1 MKKIF
6 GFLIVFLALLSISTA
21 FANEE
26 QSSIEPNSE
35 ITSTSS
41 NSPCTESSNENDG
54 EWVPLPIIMYM
65 PDGKGGT
72 YPTIIYQPTYMR
84 HQNHHDNNSESD
96 CTQKEQSHTGS
107 VTIPILIVVLLV
119 FILIYSVMW

>member
-65 PDGKGGT
+65 PDGKGVL
-72 YPTIIYQPTYMR
+72 
-84 HQNHHDNNSESD
+84 
-96 CTQKEQSHTGS
+96 TQQ
-107 VTIPILIVVLLV
+107 
-119 FILIYSVMW
+119 

>member
-6 GFLIVFLALLSISTA
+6 GFLIVFLALLPISTA

-26 QSSIEPNSE
+26 QSSVEPNSE
-35 ITSTSS
+35 ITTTSS
-41 NSPCTESSNENDG
+41 NSPCTETSDDTDG
-54 EWVPLPIIMYM
+54 EWVPLPITMYI

-72 YPTIIYQPTYMR
+72 YPTIIYQPTYIR
-84 HQNHHDNNSESD
+84 HQKKHDNNSESN

-119 FILIYSVMW
+119 FIVIYSVMW

>member
-21 FANEE
+21 LANEE
-26 QSSIEPNSE
+26 QSSVDSNSE
-35 ITSTSS
+35 ITTTSS
-41 NSPCTESSNENDG
+41 NSPCTETSDDTDG
-54 EWVPLPIIMYM
+54 EWVPLPITMYI

-72 YPTIIYQPTYMR
+72 YPTIIYQPTHIR
-84 HQNHHDNNSESD
+84 HQKKHDNNSESN

-119 FILIYSVMW
+119 FIVIYSVM

>member
-6 GFLIVFLALLSISTA
+6 GFLIVFLALLPISTA

-26 QSSIEPNSE
+26 QSSVEPNSE
-35 ITSTSS
+35 ITTTSS
-41 NSPCTESSNENDG
+41 NSPCTETSDDTDG
-54 EWVPLPIIMYM
+54 EWVPLPITMYI

-72 YPTIIYQPTYMR
+72 YPTIIYQPTYIR
-84 HQNHHDNNSESD
+84 HQKKHDNNSESN

-119 FILIYSVMW
+119 FIVIYSVM